1 MDELIRFLTDQI
13 VRLSPSRIALIAT
26 AGVAVKAI
34 MSALKHLYPAL
45 VGNVVQTITFVVSF
59 LVMLALF
66 FTSGVFPPFP
76 ANEVFTWL
84 LASVVVALTAIG
96 TNEVLS
102 NRNPPAASQT
112 IDRERF

>member
-1 MDELIRFLTDQI
+1 MDDLIKFLTDQI
-13 VRLSPSRIALIAT
+13 VRLSPARVGLIVT

-34 MSALKHLYPAL
+34 MSGLKHLYPAL
-45 VGNVVQTITFVVSF
+45 AGNLVQTVTFIVSF
-59 LVMLALF
+59 LTMLVLF

-96 TNEVLS
+96 TNEVMS
-102 NRNPPAASQT
+102 NRNPPESHP
-112 IDRERF
+112 